1 MGTYN
6 FLDTDQIIEKAVDM
20 TITDIFKEEG
30 EDEFRRIEGQVLDS
44 VHAYVR
50 CVVSTGG
57 GIVCRMEN
65 WSKLQTGI
73 VVWLDVE
80 PQVILK
86 RMEQSSGKGNR
97 PLLQNENPLQT
108 LQNLLKERKD
118 RYSEADV
125 RIKVTEDMDQ
135 KTVADTVIRELHDFI
150 DNNPPQWKLAK
161 AKAKGESCTL
171 TTQGNSELV
180 HNTHFLS
187 CNLTL

>member
-86 RMEQSSGKGNR
+86 RMEQSSGKANR

-118 RYSEADV
+118 RYSQADV

-135 KTVADTVIRELHDFI
+135 KTVADIVIRELHDFI

-161 AKAKGESCTL
+161 AKAKGESCIL
-171 TTQGNSELV
+171 
-180 HNTHFLS
+180 
-187 CNLTL
+187 